1 MKITPTQI
9 PDVFVLEP
17 QIFGDDR
24 GFLFESFNSQHFA
37 KVFGSGI
44 AFVQD
49 NQSSSRQGV
58 VRGLHYQVAPKAQG
72 KLVRVVQGEI
82 FDVAVDL
89 RKNSP
94 SFGKWVGDILSA
106 ANRKQIWIPEGFA
119 HGFQVLSATAD
130 VLYKITD
137 YWSPDSERSIRWDD
151 PDLKVNWPVAITAVS
166 ERDRAARSFADADY
180 F

>member
-9 PDVFVLEP
+9 SDVFVLEP

-24 GFLFESFNSQHFA
+24 GFLFESFNNQHFA
-37 KVFGSGI
+37 KTFGSGI
-44 AFVQD
+44 TFVQD

-151 PDLKVNWPVAITAVS
+151 PDLNVNWPVAVTAVS
-166 ERDRAARSFADADY
+166 ERDRGACSFADADY

>member
-17 QIFGDDR
+17 QIYGDDR
-24 GFLFESFNSQHFA
+24 GFLFESFNSQHFT
-37 KVFGSGI
+37 KLFGADI

-151 PDLKVNWPVAITAVS
+151 PDLNVNWPVAITAVS

>member
-1 MKITPTQI
+1 MRVTSTQI
-9 PDVFVLEP
+9 PDVLVLEP
-17 QIFGDDR
+17 EVYEDDR
-24 GFLFESFNSQHFA
+24 GFLFESFNSRRFKQLL
-37 KVFGSGI
+37 GSGT

-58 VRGLHYQVAPKAQG
+58 VRGFHYQVAPKAQG

-94 SFGKWVGDILSA
+94 TFGKWVGDILSA

-119 HGFQVLSATAD
+119 HGFQALSATAD
-130 VLYKITD
+130 VLYKITG
-137 YWSPDSERSIRWDD
+137 YWSPDCERSIRWDD
-151 PDLKVNWPVAITAVS
+151 RFLDVNWPAAITAVS
-166 ERDRAARSFADADY
+166 ERDRAARSFAEADY

>member
-9 PDVFVLEP
+9 PDVLVLEP
-17 QIFGDDR
+17 EIYEDDR
-24 GFLFESFNSQHFA
+24 GFLFESFNSRHFA
-37 KVFGSGI
+37 KLLGSEI

-58 VRGLHYQVAPKAQG
+58 VRGFHYQIAPKAQG

-94 SFGKWVGDILSA
+94 SFGKWVGEILSA

-119 HGFQVLSATAD
+119 HGFQALSATAD

-137 YWSPDSERSIRWDD
+137 YWSPDCERSVRWDD
-151 PDLKVNWPVAITAVS
+151 RSLNVSWPAAITAVS
-166 ERDRAARSFADADY
+166 ERDRGARSFSEADY